1 MDKKNEI
8 FSKMNIRQ
16 TIPIYSVSIA
26 LLLIFSSTCTATK
39 LTPSQVTA
47 TASSEYDTTTHIAAK
62 TVDRSGVSS
71 NGLYHDSSHPNMWI
85 SAIDANPAATRSIT
99 FGFDNTYNMQVLKL
113 WNGNQ
118 IGVTDRAMRHVT
130 IDYSTNGIVW
140 KTLYTDYELA
150 KAPGLSTYAGESIAL
165 NNVAAKF
172 VRLTAHAITTDS
184 DSGSW
189 GHATQIALSEVEFD
203 ALALTTNYAT
213 NPNPAEYSQAI
224 NLNIT
229 LAWQSGGMALSHDV
243 YLGANF
249 NDVNE
254 GQRIQGDIDGNGR
267 TDIIDLFL
275 LSEQWLSASPELA
288 SLYADLDR
296 DGDINFSDFALLS
309 KNWNKYAQPEF
320 KGNVSLSSFD
330 VTGLQPKTT
339 YYWRIDEIN
348 GHNTWKG
355 EVWSFT
361 TPEGL
366 YAFCG
371 TGDHLWVA
379 EKEPV
384 DSSNTIDA
392 MFEWMADTYNINRM
406 YWRGG
411 QEKTWSDSMR
421 FGEETQQ
428 CYDFTKWSGHVYDD
442 LNINAAAVAAAKRHG
457 MEIFLY
463 TGLFEYGVQPDVGI
477 ISPYLFEDTLRIAH
491 PEWCPLDRWLER
503 RCPGPISFCY
513 PEVRTAIINR
523 LMDNM
528 ISYNYDGINFYT
540 YVENRGIRY
549 EDEFGFNQPI
559 VDEFNLTYPDVN
571 LRTDVLT
578 QAQKEYWYKCQ
589 GKFVTDFL
597 TELHNELAAY
607 NKTLSVIL
615 DAVEPNYP
623 QPSWGQT
630 IRGTGK
636 IYMDWEKWIDDGI
649 VDEIW
654 VQLAGTADQKALL
667 DRLLIK
673 CAGKPIKLTVRT
685 ADPLG
690 STWDSYV
697 AQGVTPVAVITWEN
711 NNGIEKYSLE
721 PTSAGTLTSSDW
733 KLRLQTL
740 TDIANGTLSVNAA
753 DVVPLVNDPN
763 VLVRRMAVKA
773 LAALGN
779 TSFVSAIEGALS
791 DSESSVRM
799 AAAASLA
806 SLSGSN
812 TISNIFSALEQDEYF
827 QFKNACIDTLGVIA
841 SVSDITGRMNS
852 SSQAI
857 REVCVRTLLYIGSA
871 DINNVNLI
879 YTPLRNVMNNPNET
893 KEVRYWAI
901 SVLRGFRGYLTTTQ
915 QQEQVSDLIAIVD
928 SNVPPVVQLEAASAL
943 TNVSM
948 TSAQKIN
955 ALTTLKKRFEEYGGG
970 STRTDA
976 AYGWRVIGNA
986 LRGAGLGA
994 DGENILRSFLNGYV
1008 YPQSSYLIA
1017 TANHYVNAN
1026 YSPQLCVNAAGLNS
1040 SGLLHKNNLS
1050 VNAWLANSGSGS
1062 AHPGTVAGATWI
1074 AIDLGYV
1081 YKLDSL
1087 WVWNIGNTGNTG
1099 QGIRNVTIQYS
1110 KNGGVTPSDWE
1121 TAWTGAFNQSL
1132 GIDNYAHETEV
1143 DLGYI
1148 EAHYIVITSNATNGS
1163 WGQEPRGLAEV
1174 RINLAH
1180 DQWLAWL
1187 AYEVLYKIQEQTL
1200 LNGGFNL
1207 IDESTD
1213 IMNHDI
1219 YAPTFPGY
1227 RSW

>member
-1 MDKKNEI
+1 M
-8 FSKMNIRQ
+8 
-16 TIPIYSVSIA
+16 
-26 LLLIFSSTCTATK
+26 
-39 LTPSQVTA
+39 
-47 TASSEYDTTTHIAAK
+47 
-62 TVDRSGVSS
+62 
-71 NGLYHDSSHPNMWI
+71 
-85 SAIDANPAATRSIT
+85 
-99 FGFDNTYNMQVLKL
+99 
-113 WNGNQ
+113 
-118 IGVTDRAMRHVT
+118 
-130 IDYSTNGIVW
+130 
-140 KTLYTDYELA
+140 
-150 KAPGLSTYAGESIAL
+150 APLC
-165 NNVAAKF
+165 
-172 VRLTAHAITTDS
+172 
-184 DSGSW
+184 
-189 GHATQIALSEVEFD
+189 
-203 ALALTTNYAT
+203 
-213 NPNPAEYSQAI
+213 
-224 NLNIT
+224 
-229 LAWQSGGMALSHDV
+229 
-243 YLGANF
+243 
-249 NDVNE
+249 
-254 GQRIQGDIDGNGR
+254 
-267 TDIIDLFL
+267 
-275 LSEQWLSASPELA
+275 
-288 SLYADLDR
+288 ADLDR

-348 GHNTWKG
+348 DPNTWKG

-379 EKEPV
+379 DKEPV
-384 DSSNTIDA
+384 DSPNTIDA

-411 QEKTWSDSMR
+411 QEGMWYGDYR
-421 FGEETQQ
+421 FGEETQLA
-428 CYDFTKWSGHVYDD
+428 YDYAVWSEHVHND
-442 LNINAAAVAAAKRHG
+442 LNINAAAVAAAERHG

-477 ISPYLFEDTLRIAH
+477 ICPHLFEDTLRIAH

-503 RCPGPISFCY
+503 RNPGPISFCY
-513 PEVRTAIINR
+513 PEVRTAVINR

-540 YVENRGIRY
+540 YVENLGTRY

-559 VDEFNLTYPDVN
+559 VDEFNITYPDVN

-578 QAQKEYWYKCQ
+578 QAQKEHWYKCQ

-597 TELHNELAAY
+597 TELHGELAAH
-607 NKTLSVIL
+607 NRTLSIIL
-615 DAVEPNYP
+615 DAAEPNYP
-623 QPSWGQT
+623 QPWWGKT

-654 VQLAGTADQKALL
+654 VQLGATADQKALL
-667 DRLLIK
+667 DRLLVK
-673 CAGKPIKLTVRT
+673 CAGKPAKLTVRT

-697 AQGVTPVAVITWEN
+697 AQGVMPIAVITWEN

-721 PTSAGTLTSSDW
+721 STNAGTLTSSDW

-753 DVVPLVNDPN
+753 DVAPLVNDPN

-773 LAALGN
+773 LATLGDTN
-779 TSFVSAIEGALS
+779 FVSAIEGALS
-791 DSESSVRM
+791 DTESSVRM
-799 AAAASLA
+799 AAATSLA

-827 QFKNACIDTLGVIA
+827 QFKNACIDTLSVIA
-841 SVSDITGRMNS
+841 GVSDITGRMSS

-857 REVCVRTLLYIGSA
+857 REVCVRTLYKLGRVNVS
-871 DINNVNLI
+871 NVNLI
-879 YTPLRNVMNNPNET
+879 YTPLRNTMNNINEA
-893 KEVRYWAI
+893 KEIRYWAI
-901 SVLRGFRGYLTTTQ
+901 YGLTGSIADLTTAQ
-915 QQEQVSDLIAIVD
+915 KQEVINDLTAIVGG
-928 SNVPPVVQLEAASAL
+928 SNVPPIIQLPAAETL
-943 TNVSM
+943 GRMDTYM
-948 TSAQKIN
+948 TSAQKTN
-955 ALTTLKKRFEEYGGG
+955 ALTKLKKLFEEYGAG

-976 AYGWRVIGNA
+976 AYGWRLVGNA
-986 LRGAGLGA
+986 LRKLGA
-994 DGENILRSFLNGYV
+994 EGENILRSFLSGYV
-1008 YPQSSYLIA
+1008 YPQSSNLIA
-1017 TANHYVNAN
+1017 TANSYINDN
-1026 YSPQLCVNAAGLNS
+1026 YRPQLCINAAGLDT
-1040 SGLLHKNNLS
+1040 SGSLHKNNLS
-1050 VNAWLANSGSGS
+1050 VNVWLANSGSGS

-1099 QGIRNVTIQYS
+1099 QGLRNVTIQYS
-1110 KNGGVTPSDWE
+1110 KDGGVAPWDWK
-1121 TAWTGAFNQSL
+1121 TAWTGTFNQSL

-1143 DLGYI
+1143 SLSSI
-1148 EAHYIVITSNATNGS
+1148 EARYIVITSSTTSGS

-1174 RINLAH
+1174 HINLTH

-1187 AYEVLYKIQEQTL
+1187 AYEVLYKIQEHTL
-1200 LNGGFNL
+1200 LNDGFNL

-1213 IMNHDI
+1213 ILNHDL
-1219 YAPTFPGY
+1219 YAPSFPGY